1 MTWRDAALEHAKA
14 EDPRE
19 ACGLVVVIKGRR
31 RYWPCT
37 NLCTG
42 SDQFILSPDDYAAAE
57 DTGEIVAVFHS
68 HPVTPPVPSGP
79 DLVACERSGLPW
91 YIVNQ
96 VGVLRRAE
104 AVGCFRWRACAP
116 TATAALAA
124 TAATAPCAGNPEA
137 QAGVMNPHTAGDE
150 RVMALNSEVV
160 DGAGA
165 ELRVL
170 HDGAQVV
177 VLIHQAVVA
186 AQRADFDKG
195 VELVE
200 HPMVWGGIQH
210 STAPQAVAHHALAF
224 MDVNLQNLGVM
235 QLALVI
241 EADHQIA
248 GLQRLD
254 RTRAIR
260 RANQRVP

>member
-91 YIVNQ
+91 YIVNPKTETWGECKPSGHQ
-96 VGVLRRAE
+96 APLIGREWAWGITDCWTLVRDWYLENGLNLPDWERPVTPEAFEAEPMFDDCWTLAGFRELRDDEQLQIGDALLMSISGPGLNHVGVYI
-104 AVGCFRWRACAP
+104 
-116 TATAALAA
+116 
-124 TAATAPCAGNPEA
+124 
-137 QAGVMNPHTAGDE
+137 GDS
-150 RVMALNSEVV
+150 L
-160 DGAGA
+160 
-165 ELRVL
+165 VL
-170 HDGAQVV
+170 HHIRGRLSSRDLYGGGGW
-177 VLIHQAVVA
+177 LHKCTG
-186 AQRADFDKG
+186 RR
-195 VELVE
+195 LR
-200 HPMVWGGIQH
+200 HPEFTTMGG
-210 STAPQAVAHHALAF
+210 
-224 MDVNLQNLGVM
+224 G
-235 QLALVI
+235 
-241 EADHQIA
+241 
-248 GLQRLD
+248 
-254 RTRAIR
+254 
-260 RANQRVP
+260 